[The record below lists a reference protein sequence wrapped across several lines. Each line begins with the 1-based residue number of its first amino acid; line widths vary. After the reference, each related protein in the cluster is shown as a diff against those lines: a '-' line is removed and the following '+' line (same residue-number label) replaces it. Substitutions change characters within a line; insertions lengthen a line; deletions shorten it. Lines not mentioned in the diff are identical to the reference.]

1 MNCPLTFCGNISRT
15 LFFSVLAAILLA
27 GDKKREILLIINNYT
42 GDRLNFGLALETAR
56 MVHNYHNVKLL
67 LVDDDCAIDN
77 PRQST
82 GRRGLAGCAL
92 VHKIAGAMA
101 SLGSTLHDIHSLCSD
116 LLAKRLI
123 RTIGFSF
130 EHDKSNQLTQIEIGY
145 GIHGEPGCLKVES
158 EKNFKPINSILADKL
173 RLWDIDVGCVLLF
186 NNLGGT
192 SEFIF
197 YEFVREFLELAK
209 ELSLKI
215 EKIYAGKFLT
225 SLSKQA
231 LSVTVLEIHDPKLL
245 DYLSLPVK
253 TPAGHL
259 FNDSFE
265 LFKPSVKEFQLP
277 QAVRS
282 FSENVLVTAREMD
295 IAKAMIEGASKAVL
309 ASKLSLNEIDGEL
322 GDGDTGS
329 TLVRGAEAL
338 LLELSRQKIALQDPF
353 VMLSQISSVLME
365 RMGGT
370 SGAIFSI
377 FFQCASGAFS
387 VSSDNRHSVGNWMRA
402 VTLGMEGIQEHG
414 RASLGDRTLLD
425 ALDFGFRAALGETGD
440 AGQVM
445 AAFARGCREGAEATI
460 TMIPKSGRSAYTVG
474 DDTTKY
480 DLRSKNPDAGAQA
493 INLISTVLAKAFES
507 SSKGA
512 S

>member
-1 MNCPLTFCGNISRT
+1 MTDSGNIRRA
-15 LFFSVLAAILLA
+15 LYFSVLAAILLA
-27 GDKKREILLIINNYT
+27 ADEKREILLIINNYT

-56 MVHNYHNVKLL
+56 NVHHYRNVKLL

-82 GRRGLAGCAL
+82 GRRGLAGCVL

-101 SLGSTLHDIHSLCSD
+101 SSGSSLHDIHRFCSD
-116 LLAKRLI
+116 LLSKRLI

-130 EHDKSNQLTQIEIGY
+130 EHAKSNQLTEIEIGY
-145 GIHGEPGCLKVES
+145 GIHGEPGCMKVES

-173 RLWDIDVGCVLLF
+173 RLWDVDVGCVLLF

-192 SEFIF
+192 SEYIF
-197 YEFVREFLELAK
+197 YEFIREFLELAK
-209 ELSLKI
+209 ELSVKI
-215 EKIYAGKFLT
+215 LKIYAGKFLT

-231 LSVTVLEIHDPKLL
+231 LSVTVLEIHDPRLL

-259 FNDSFE
+259 FNDCFE
-265 LFKPSVKEFQLP
+265 LCKPTVKEFKLP
-277 QAVRS
+277 QTVKS
-282 FSENVLVTAREMD
+282 FSENAQVTASEMG
-295 IAKAMIEGASKAVL
+295 IAKAMIEAASKAVL
-309 ASKLSLNEIDGEL
+309 ASKQTLNDIDSEL

-329 TLVRGAEAL
+329 TLARGAEAL
-338 LLELSRQKIALQDPF
+338 LSELSRQKIALQDPF

-402 VTLGMEGIQEHG
+402 VTSGMEGIKQHG
-414 RASLGDRTLLD
+414 KASIGDRTLLD
-425 ALDFGFRAALGETGD
+425 ALDAGYRAAIGEVE
-440 AGQVM
+440 AGQFVT
-445 AAFARGCREGAEATI
+445 AFAKGCRDGAQSTI

-474 DDTTKY
+474 DDINKY
-480 DLRSKNPDAGAQA
+480 DLKSKNPDAGAQA
-493 INLISTVLAKAFES
+493 INLILTALAKAFES
-507 SSKGA
+507 SSKQL